1 MSKRGA
7 DASRP
12 GAGARTMSGNAF
24 PWHRVFHPLCGAD
37 PLTLAA
43 ILRRNGLPSSARLPA
58 FGVVCAMA
66 ALRLPFTLLERIAE
80 ALVPSGS
87 PEPPIF
93 VIGHP
98 RSGTTHLHNAL
109 AASGAFTTVPPVVAA
124 LPHEPHTIGP
134 ILRPFIEARLPSDRL
149 IDGVR
154 IHADDPVED
163 ELALANLAAPSYFH
177 ALYFPGHL
185 AEEYGRSLMQDWPPT
200 LLRARERA
208 LQRYVSA
215 MSRRGPAPLLLKN
228 PSYTA
233 RPDLLVSLFPG
244 ARIIHIRRNPQDVY
258 ASTCRALRTVLSEMS
273 FQDWSNADIEA
284 IVLATYPKVM
294 AEARRRAR
302 ELPCSHYIETS
313 FESLTHRPEV
323 ALQRIWRE
331 LCLPGGERAAE
342 IAIGYCCS
350 LRTYRPAGSHLS
362 ERESDVVGKRWAQ
375 EIAAFREFSAAC
387 TP

>member
-1 MSKRGA
+1 
-7 DASRP
+7 
-12 GAGARTMSGNAF
+12 MSGSTF

-43 ILRRNGLPSSARLPA
+43 ILRRNGRPSSARLPA

-66 ALRLPFTLLERIAE
+66 ALRLPFTLLERFAD
-80 ALVPSGS
+80 ALLPSGS
-87 PEPPIF
+87 PEPPVF

-109 AASGAFTTVPPVVAA
+109 AASSAFTVVPPVVAA
-124 LPHEPHTIGP
+124 LPHERHTIGP
-134 ILRPFIEARLPSDRL
+134 ILRPFIEARLPRNRM
-149 IDGVR
+149 IDGVK
-154 IHADDPVED
+154 IHANDPVED

-177 ALYFPGHL
+177 ALYFPRNL

-233 RPDLLVSLFPG
+233 RPDLLVSLFLG

-273 FQDWSNADIEA
+273 FQDWSDADIEA
-284 IVLATYPKVM
+284 IVLETYPRVM

-302 ELPCSHYIETS
+302 ELPRGHYIETS
-313 FESLTHRPEV
+313 FESLIRRR
-323 ALQRIWRE
+323 Q
-331 LCLPGGERAAE
+331 
-342 IAIGYCCS
+342 
-350 LRTYRPAGSHLS
+350 
-362 ERESDVVGKRWAQ
+362 Q
-375 EIAAFREFSAAC
+375 
-387 TP
+387 